1 MRLIHL
7 ALHVALTG
15 ALIFSVANT
24 IEAKRDKVELVEQM
38 QAVTS
43 ERNNLIR
50 ERDDLESQ
58 VEKAKADSSRLRDM
72 VAFHMRACR

>member
-38 QAVTS
+38 HAVTS

-58 VEKAKADSSRLRDM
+58 VEKAKSDSSRLRDM

>member
-15 ALIFSVANT
+15 GLIFSVANT
-24 IEAKRDKVELVEQM
+24 IEAKRDKVELAEQM
-38 QAVTS
+38 HAVTS

>member
-1 MRLIHL
+1 MRFVDL

-24 IEAKRDKVELVEQM
+24 VEAKRDKVELAEQM
-38 QAVTS
+38 HAVTS

-72 VAFHMRACR
+72 VSFHLRACR

>member
-1 MRLIHL
+1 MRFIHL

-15 ALIFSVANT
+15 ALIFSVAKT
-24 IEAKRDKVELVEQM
+24 IEAKRDKVELAELM
-38 QAVTS
+38 HAVTS

>member
-15 ALIFSVANT
+15 ALIFSVAYT

-38 QAVTS
+38 HAVTS

>member
-1 MRLIHL
+1 MRFIHL

-24 IEAKRDKVELVEQM
+24 IEAKRDKVELAEQM
-38 QAVTS
+38 HAVTS

-50 ERDDLESQ
+50 ECDDLESQ
-58 VEKAKADSSRLRDM
+58 IEKAKADSSRLRDM
-72 VAFHMRACR
+72 VAFHLRACR

>member
-1 MRLIHL
+1 MRFAHL
-7 ALHVALTG
+7 ALHVALTV

-24 IEAKRDKVELVEQM
+24 IEAKRDKVELAEQM
-38 QAVTS
+38 RAVTL

>member
-1 MRLIHL
+1 MRFIHL

-15 ALIFSVANT
+15 ALIFSGANT
-24 IEAKRDKVELVEQM
+24 IEAKRDKFELAEQM
-38 QAVTS
+38 RAVTS

>member
-15 ALIFSVANT
+15 ALIFSVAYT

-38 QAVTS
+38 HAVTS

-50 ERDDLESQ
+50 EREDLESQ

>member
-1 MRLIHL
+1 M
-7 ALHVALTG
+7 
-15 ALIFSVANT
+15 ANT

>member
-1 MRLIHL
+1 MRFVHL

-24 IEAKRDKVELVEQM
+24 IEAKRYKVELAEQM
-38 QAVTS
+38 HAVTS
-43 ERNNLIR
+43 ERNDLIR
-50 ERDDLESQ
+50 EREDLQSQ
-58 VEKAKADSSRLRDM
+58 VEQAKADSSRLRDM

>member
-1 MRLIHL
+1 MRFIHL

-24 IEAKRDKVELVEQM
+24 IEAKRDKFELAEQM
-38 QAVTS
+38 RAVTS

>member
-1 MRLIHL
+1 MRFVHL

-15 ALIFSVANT
+15 ALIFSVAST
-24 IEAKRDKVELVEQM
+24 IEAKRDKVELAEQM
-38 QAVTS
+38 YAVTS

>member
-38 QAVTS
+38 HAVTS

-72 VAFHMRACR
+72 VAFHTRACR

>member
-1 MRLIHL
+1 MRFIHL

-15 ALIFSVANT
+15 ALIFSVVNT
-24 IEAKRDKVELVEQM
+24 IEDKRDKVELAEQM
-38 QAVTS
+38 NAVTS
-43 ERNNLIR
+43 ERNDLIR
-50 ERDDLESQ
+50 ERDDLKSQ

>member
-1 MRLIHL
+1 M
-7 ALHVALTG
+7 
-15 ALIFSVANT
+15 ANT

-38 QAVTS
+38 HAVTS

-58 VEKAKADSSRLRDM
+58 VEKAKSDSSRLRDM

>member
-1 MRLIHL
+1 VRLIHL

-38 QAVTS
+38 HAVTS

-50 ERDDLESQ
+50 EREDLESQ

>member
-38 QAVTS
+38 HAVTS

-50 ERDDLESQ
+50 EREDLESQ